1 MTPVADDLVGVAVL
15 GPAGTGFDE
24 ALDALPTLTA
34 RLRGAPAV
42 TELRGAGPLRQTARS
57 VRKGR
62 ILLVGD
68 AAGYVDA
75 LTGEGLSTG
84 FTAAHEAVAAV
95 ADGRPEGYPRA
106 WARGTRRHRWLTGAL
121 LGLTAEGWPAGAA
134 GAGRGPAA
142 AGLRRGG
149 RPAGVTLRDLE
160 KRPTVVRPATA
171 RKLSAI
177 HGKLG
182 GCVALAGSGA
192 RRLSSPRLVFRR
204 VLTARARRT
213 RRPPLVREVALVA
226 SLFLAYRLGRLA
238 ITGHDQLAVTNAWWV
253 WDVERTLRLP
263 DEELFQ
269 QWALQWPDLLRAAN
283 WYYVGVHFPL
293 TAAFLIW
300 GWLRRPPEEYR
311 YARRLLSLL
320 TGLALI
326 VHVVMPL
333 APPRMLSSLG
343 FLDTMAVFGPSAYGD
358 SSATIANQFAAM
370 PSLHVGWAL
379 LIAIVVVQTAHSR
392 WRWIAV
398 FHPLLTVMVVVA
410 TANHYWVDAIAAA
423 LLLLVAIVV
432 VPQPYGPSFLSR
444 WWGAWRDRSSARP
457 PALAGAEG
465 SGSARRAA
473 GLDAGGFDSAGHDGG
488 GLDDHGSDYQPA
500 RGSVTSGR
508 ELSSASSGSAVSS
521 SSGDCPPRPRP
532 PSE

>member
-1 MTPVADDLVGVAVL
+1 MRCAGRFG
-15 GPAGTGFDE
+15 GP
-24 ALDALPTLTA
+24 
-34 RLRGAPAV
+34 
-42 TELRGAGPLRQTARS
+42 
-57 VRKGR
+57 
-62 ILLVGD
+62 
-68 AAGYVDA
+68 
-75 LTGEGLSTG
+75 
-84 FTAAHEAVAAV
+84 EAVVSEAGASTRP
-95 ADGRPEGYPRA
+95 DQGRPR
-106 WARGTRRHRWLTGAL
+106 
-121 LGLTAEGWPAGAA
+121 
-134 GAGRGPAA
+134 
-142 AGLRRGG
+142 
-149 RPAGVTLRDLE
+149 
-160 KRPTVVRPATA
+160 
-171 RKLSAI
+171 S
-177 HGKLG
+177 
-182 GCVALAGSGA
+182 
-192 RRLSSPRLVFRR
+192 
-204 VLTARARRT
+204 

-379 LIAIVVVQTAHSR
+379 LIAIVVVQTAKSR

-398 FHPLLTVMVVVA
+398 LHPFLTVMVVVA

-423 LLLLVAIVV
+423 LLLMVAIIV
-432 VPQPYGPSFLSR
+432 VPQPYGPSLLSR
-444 WWGAWRDRSSARP
+444 WWAAWRNRSSAGRP
-457 PALAGAEG
+457 VTAGAGAG
-465 SGSARRAA
+465 SGRGTGA
-473 GLDAGGFDSAGHDGG
+473 LAGGFDG
-488 GLDDHGSDYQPA
+488 DDREPDYQPV
-500 RGSVTSGR
+500 RGSVTAGR
-508 ELSSASSGSAVSS
+508 ELSSASSGSAVSPS
-521 SSGDCPPRPRP
+521 AGDCPPRPRT

>member
-1 MTPVADDLVGVAVL
+1 VRCAGRFG
-15 GPAGTGFDE
+15 GP
-24 ALDALPTLTA
+24 
-34 RLRGAPAV
+34 
-42 TELRGAGPLRQTARS
+42 
-57 VRKGR
+57 
-62 ILLVGD
+62 
-68 AAGYVDA
+68 
-75 LTGEGLSTG
+75 
-84 FTAAHEAVAAV
+84 EAVV
-95 ADGRPEGYPRA
+95 SE
-106 WARGTRRHRWLTGAL
+106 
-121 LGLTAEGWPAGAA
+121 
-134 GAGRGPAA
+134 
-142 AGLRRGG
+142 
-149 RPAGVTLRDLE
+149 AGVST
-160 KRPTVVRPATA
+160 RPD
-171 RKLSAI
+171 
-177 HGKLG
+177 
-182 GCVALAGSGA
+182 
-192 RRLSSPRLVFRR
+192 
-204 VLTARARRT
+204 RARPRT

-392 WRWIAV
+392 WRWIVV

-444 WWGAWRDRSSARP
+444 WWAAWRHRSSARP
-457 PALAGAEG
+457 PALTGAEG
-465 SGSARRAA
+465 SGSTRRAG